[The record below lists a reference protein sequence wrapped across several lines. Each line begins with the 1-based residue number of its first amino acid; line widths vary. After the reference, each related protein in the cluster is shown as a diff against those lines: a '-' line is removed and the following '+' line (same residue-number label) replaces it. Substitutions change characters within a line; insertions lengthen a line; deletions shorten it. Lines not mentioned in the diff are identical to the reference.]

1 MRTLWLLTGATV
13 FVLGTAPFASALPS
27 LSPEATFAANSSQQ
41 IGTRLAKAEPNNNN
55 GKGNAGANNKN
66 TAGGNPGCEKRGE
79 IVSPS
84 KHPNNGFGN
93 CGGDGVPGKS
103 GKQDE
108 TR

>member
-1 MRTLWLLTGATV
+1 MRTLLLVAGAALFV
-13 FVLGTAPFASALPS
+13 FGAPSSATAMPS
-27 LSPEATFAANSSQQ
+27 LSDEVAGAANSTQK
-41 IGTRLAKAEPNNNN
+41 IDVRLAAAGGNNN

-66 TAGGNPGCEKRGE
+66 NAGGNPGCEKRAE

-103 GKQDE
+103 GKQDD

>member
-1 MRTLWLLTGATV
+1 MRTLFLLTGAAV
-13 FVLGTAPFASALPS
+13 FVLGAPSLAVAVPS
-27 LSPEATFAANSSQQ
+27 LSETALVAKSSHQ

-55 GKGNAGANNKN
+55 GKGNAGANNKH